1 MVTDYGTPCIVLFE
15 RYDFYKSFLLHKH
28 KLKRF
33 SGHVSLIE
41 PYQQLKGYLESKIN
55 LNCVLD
61 EMIAIDYFQNCMVVT
76 PVNLEITHVE
86 FLF

>member
-1 MVTDYGTPCIVLFE
+1 MNMTKLCE

-61 EMIAIDYFQNCMVVT
+61 EMIAIDYF
-76 PVNLEITHVE
+76 
-86 FLF
+86 